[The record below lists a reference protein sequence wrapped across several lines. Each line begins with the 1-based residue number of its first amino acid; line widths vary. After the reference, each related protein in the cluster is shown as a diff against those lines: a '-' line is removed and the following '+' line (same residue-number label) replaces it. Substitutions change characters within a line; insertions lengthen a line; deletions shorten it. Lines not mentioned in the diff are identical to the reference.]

1 MSQKTLLIVDDV
13 ESLRDVLASVL
24 KDEGYNVFMAG
35 NGKEG
40 LMVLAAQKIDLL
52 ITDIFMPEMD
62 GFELSMGVRN
72 NYPQTKL
79 IIISG
84 GGTVRSGART
94 NNFDAIQ
101 AGQDLVNPDS
111 ILKKPFAPSELIELV
126 ATVLGE

>member
-24 KDEGYNVFMAG
+24 EDEGYIVFKAG
-35 NGKEG
+35 NGIEG
-40 LMVLAAQKIDLL
+40 LAVLKSKKIDLL

-62 GFELSMGVRN
+62 GFELSMEVRTK
-72 NYPQTKL
+72 YPQAKL

-84 GGTVRSGART
+84 GGNVRSVEKA
-94 NNFDAIQ
+94 NKFDAVQ
-101 AGQDLVNPDS
+101 AGQDLLNPDS

-126 ATVLGE
+126 ESVLS